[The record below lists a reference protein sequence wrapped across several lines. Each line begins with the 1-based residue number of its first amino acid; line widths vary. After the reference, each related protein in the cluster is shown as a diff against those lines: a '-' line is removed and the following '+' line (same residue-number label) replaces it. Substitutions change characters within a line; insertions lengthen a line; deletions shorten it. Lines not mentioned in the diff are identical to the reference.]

1 MSFSKKIVTTYCKSL
16 LQNTKNSSANIT
28 FDLNNLLV
36 KQTSIILADLN
47 VIGEELLVIKS
58 FILSSKGTKE
68 FFKNPTYPESQ
79 KLNLLLGIFP
89 GLTAST
95 KSFLQILTE
104 KSHLAL
110 LPEIYEEY
118 TETLLKFR
126 SSTKVNLLIA
136 AALKSKS
143 GKTLLTTLRFLT
155 NYKNILLNVFY
166 KPKLLGG
173 LIVEYNSLSIDASL
187 LKEFG
192 LFFNDI

>member
-1 MSFSKKIVTTYCKSL
+1 MSKKIITTYCKSL
-16 LQNTKNSSANIT
+16 LQNTKGSSIDSN
-28 FDLNNLLV
+28 FDLNNISI
-36 KQTSIILADLN
+36 KQTSSLLVDLN

-95 KSFLQILTE
+95 TSFLKLLTE

-110 LPEIYEEY
+110 LPSIYEEY
-118 TETLLKFR
+118 TEMLLKFKG
-126 SSTKVNLLIA
+126 STKVNLLIT
-136 AALKSKS
+136 AALKRKA
-143 GKTLLTTLRFLT
+143 GKTLLDTLRLLT
-155 NYKNILLNVFY
+155 SYKNILLNVLY

-173 LIVEYNSLSIDASL
+173 VIIEYNSMSIDASI

-192 LFFNDI
+192 LFFSDF

>member
-16 LQNTKNSSANIT
+16 LQNNQHSSATTT
-28 FDLNNLLV
+28 FDLNNLSV
-36 KQTSIILADLN
+36 KQTGIILADLN

-58 FILSSKGTKE
+58 FILSSKSTKE

-79 KLNLLLGIFP
+79 KLNLIVGIFP
-89 GLTAST
+89 GLTSST
-95 KSFLQILTE
+95 KSFLRILTE

-110 LPEIYEEY
+110 IPEIYEQY

-136 AALKSKS
+136 AALNRRS
-143 GKTLLTTLRFLT
+143 GKALLETLRFLT
-155 NYKNILLNVFY
+155 TYKNILLNVSY

-192 LFFNDI
+192 LFFTGI

>member
-1 MSFSKKIVTTYCKSL
+1 MSKKIVTTYCKSL
-16 LQNTKNSSANIT
+16 LQNTKRSSDDSN
-28 FDLNNLLV
+28 FDLNSISV
-36 KQTSIILADLN
+36 KQTNSLLADLN

-89 GLTAST
+89 GLTTST
-95 KSFLQILTE
+95 ISFLKLLTE

-110 LPEIYEEY
+110 LPSIYEEY
-118 TETLLKFR
+118 TEMLLKFKG
-126 SSTKVNLLIA
+126 STKVNLLIT
-136 AALKSKS
+136 AALKRKA
-143 GKTLLTTLRFLT
+143 GKTLLDTLRLLT
-155 NYKNILLNVFY
+155 NYKNILLNVLY

-173 LIVEYNSLSIDASL
+173 VIIEYNSMSIDASI

-192 LFFNDI
+192 LFFSDF

>member
-1 MSFSKKIVTTYCKSL
+1 MSKKIITTYCKSL
-16 LQNTKNSSANIT
+16 LQNTKGSSNDST
-28 FDLNNLLV
+28 FDLNSISV
-36 KQTSIILADLN
+36 KQTNSLLADLN

-89 GLTAST
+89 GLTTST
-95 KSFLQILTE
+95 ISFLKLLTE

-110 LPEIYEEY
+110 LPSIYEEY
-118 TETLLKFR
+118 TEMLLKFKG
-126 SSTKVNLLIA
+126 STKVNLLIT
-136 AALKSKS
+136 AALKRKA
-143 GKTLLTTLRFLT
+143 GKTLLDTLRLLT
-155 NYKNILLNVFY
+155 NYKNILLNVLY

-173 LIVEYNSLSIDASL
+173 VIIEYNSMSIDASI

-192 LFFNDI
+192 LFFSDF